1 MNYQFDFKDKVVI
14 VTGASSGIG
23 RSIALAFATF
33 GANVVLMSRNESKLN
48 ETATL
53 VRAAGGEATVVPV
66 DLSIFENIEKAVARV
81 KEHYSRIDIL
91 INNSGVTRRKPSL
104 R

>member
-14 VTGASSGIG
+14 VTGAGSGIG

-53 VRAAGGEATVVPV
+53 VRAAGGGRGNGRPCRSFY
-66 DLSIFENIEKAVARV
+66 L
-81 KEHYSRIDIL
+81 
-91 INNSGVTRRKPSL
+91 RKH
-104 R
+104 